1 MKDVKEKNKES
12 VVREICKEILRK
24 VTPSEKEKEDVLQF
38 SKDLTEKLNEKLQGS
53 GIKAKVK
60 VQGSVAKDTW
70 LVGEKDVD
78 MFILLPKT
86 YTKEIFPKALDVVKT
101 LVGEKWAEAY
111 AEHPYIE
118 AEVEDYKIDFVP
130 CFEIKKAEDAV
141 SSVDRTPLHTT
152 YIKRRLDQQTKNEVR
167 LLKRFMRGTETY
179 GAEIKV
185 GGFSG
190 YLCELLILHYK
201 SFLEILSSFADW
213 KERKLIDYEGYY
225 KGREQEAEKIFEEPL
240 IVVDPVDKGR
250 NVASALRKKS
260 LDIFIAASRMFLQK
274 PSNEYFY
281 PLEIQALMSERIA
294 EIFKTHGST
303 LIFVKFGKVNTVPD
317 VLWGQ
322 LYKSQR
328 SLRKKLQTHD
338 FNVIRDVV
346 WSNEKN
352 LNVFLFE
359 VEHRFLPPLRKH
371 LGPPIE
377 KRADCEKFLQK
388 HVKST
393 KTISGPRVENGR
405 WIVETR
411 RKYTDIVAL
420 LADALKNGGRQA
432 GVADLISQ
440 TIAEDFQILTNSEI
454 LDSYKNNKKFANF
467 LTEYLVGKPRWL

>member
-1 MKDVKEKNKES
+1 MNDVNEKNKEKAI
-12 VVREICKEILRK
+12 REICKEILK
-24 VTPSEKEKEDVLQF
+24 KATPSEKEKEDVLQS
-38 SKDLTEKLNEKLQGS
+38 SKDLVEKLTEKLQGS
-53 GIKAKVK
+53 GIKAKAN

-70 LVGEKDVD
+70 LAGEKDVD
-78 MFILLPKT
+78 IFILLPKT
-86 YTKEIFPKALDVVKT
+86 YTQEIFPKVLDVIKA

-130 CFEIKKAEDAV
+130 CFKIERAEEAM
-141 SSVDRTPLHTT
+141 SSVDRTPLHTS
-152 YIKRRLDQQTKNEVR
+152 YIKRHLDQQAKNEVR

-190 YLCELLILHYK
+190 YLCELLALHYK
-201 SFLEILSSFADW
+201 SFLEVLKSFADW
-213 KERKLIDYEGYY
+213 KENKLIDYEGYY
-225 KGREQEAEKIFEEPL
+225 TGREQEVEKIFEEPL
-240 IVVDPVDKGR
+240 IVVDPVDKRR
-250 NVASALRKKS
+250 NVASALRRRS
-260 LDIFIAASRMFLQK
+260 LDTFIAASRMFLQK
-274 PSNEYFY
+274 PSDKYFY
-281 PLEIQALMSERIA
+281 PPEIRA
-294 EIFKTHGST
+294 FKPTRLADILKIHGST
-303 LIFVKFGKVNTVPD
+303 LIFVKFGTVNAVPD

-322 LYKSQR
+322 LYKSQKK
-328 SLRKKLQTHD
+328 LRKKLQKHD
-338 FNVIRDVV
+338 FNVVRDLA
-346 WSNEKN
+346 WSNEQD

-359 VEHRFLPPLRKH
+359 VEHRFLPPFRKH

-393 KTISGPRVENGR
+393 NTISGPRVERGR

-411 RKYTDIVAL
+411 RKYTDVIAL
-420 LADALKNGGRQA
+420 LADTLKNGGRQA

-440 TIAEDFQILTNSEI
+440 TIAENLQILTNTEI
-454 LDSYKNNKKFANF
+454 LDSYKNDRELAIF